1 MLQYR
6 LKLHVGK
13 EWPSQMGRMQRR
25 TERKSTQTVIRRLF
39 KELPAK
45 VEAMWEE
52 GMRESVQATARSPQR
67 DAEAATPLLSAI

>member
-1 MLQYR
+1 MLHIWEVSSPQ
-6 LKLHVGK
+6 KTGHV
-13 EWPSQMGRMQRR
+13 QVR

-45 VEAMWEE
+45 VEATWDE

-67 DAEAATPLLSAI
+67 DAEDATPVLSAI